1 MNMKKTCNVLGIV
14 MGIVL
19 VILGLHLAN
28 GFSKNFNGIYAD
40 SVQFNGDFYTSQY
53 EVTKNVSDNIDHLGN
68 YLDSAIKFFF
78 EAMGMITAVVG
89 AIVSCY
95 FGSNLEKDKKNQT
108 VILDNLQK
116 QENVDKT
123 VDNVNFDDTDI
134 EKKQYAEV
142 TDIEEDYAES
152 EQEIQDVMSEK
163 GGNGGNNMV
172 IALVVVGVIFVVC
185 LLIKWGLG

>member
-1 MNMKKTCNVLGIV
+1 MKMRKTCNVLGIV
-14 MGIVL
+14 LGIVL

-28 GFSKNFNGIYAD
+28 GFSKNFNGIYTN

-68 YLDSAIKFFF
+68 YLNSAIKFFF

-116 QENVDKT
+116 QGNADKT
-123 VDNVNFDDTDI
+123 VDNVNFDDTDS

-142 TDIEEDYAES
+142 TDIGEDDFES
-152 EQEIQDVMSEK
+152 EQETQDEMSEK
-163 GGNGGNNMV
+163 SGNGGSNLG
-172 IALVVVGVIFVVC
+172 IALAVVGIIFVVC
-185 LLIKWGLG
+185 LLFKWGLG